1 MFSYKTYQKKV
12 LKNYTHIFHCLFR
25 EQRAAMN
32 SKDIHYTLED
42 LAIFSSDILG
52 LSDDSDKEELNN
64 PLKSGNVLCD
74 TDTSA

>member
-1 MFSYKTYQKKV
+1 
-12 LKNYTHIFHCLFR
+12 
-25 EQRAAMN
+25 MN

-42 LAIFSSDILG
+42 VAIFSSDILG